1 MEYPM
6 SDIEQLISDVMGGIN
21 WAHLTLSGVLRLVA
35 VTAVGLLLIRLV
47 LKVLDGILERS
58 KTLERLRGYI
68 RSAVKTVLLFLLALM
83 VVSALGVDVTAVI
96 ALFSVAGLAVSLA
109 LQNTLA
115 NLAGGIMLLVSH
127 PFDSGDYV
135 ETDSVQGTVTGM
147 DLVYTAITTADN
159 KVIYIP
165 NSQLSAAKI
174 INYNRLGR
182 RRLEATYNVSY
193 DIPTQQ
199 VKEALKQALSQFP
212 QLLEEPAPEIYL
224 SKFGESSIT
233 YLVRAWVNS
242 GDYWTVYYALQE
254 TVRAVFEERGVRMTY
269 NHVNVHVMEKL

>member
-1 MEYPM
+1 M
-6 SDIEQLISDVMGGIN
+6 SDIQQLLSDVFGGIN
-21 WAHLTLSGVLRLVA
+21 WAHLTVSGVLRLVA
-35 VTAVGLLLIRLV
+35 VTAVGLLVIRLV

-68 RSAVKTVLLFLLALM
+68 RSAVKAVLLFLLALT

-147 DLVYTAITTADN
+147 DLVYTAITTVDN

-199 VKEALKQALSQFP
+199 VKEALKQAMSQFP
-212 QLLEEPAPEIYL
+212 QLLAEPAPEIYL

-233 YLVRAWVNS
+233 YLVRAWVS
-242 GDYWTVYYALQE
+242 SSDYWTVYYSLQE
-254 TVRAVFEERGVRMTY
+254 TVRDVFEERGVRMTY
-269 NHVNVHVMEKL
+269 NHLNVHVMEKL

>member
-1 MEYPM
+1 M
-6 SDIEQLISDVMGGIN
+6 SDVEQLISDVMGGIN

>member
-1 MEYPM
+1 M